1 MNDAL
6 CLRVRTSAL
15 EHRVCFSGP
24 KSAFSYII
32 FENELLTTPHLY
44 LASVEKSMKNEL
56 NPLFREAQ
64 FEPRQSTSRYI
75 ADALRSAIVEGTLL
89 PGEPLRQDAIAR
101 QFSVSAIP
109 VREAFRQLDTEGWV
123 TIEQNRGASVSL
135 QSPDEAREIY
145 EIRAS
150 LESLAIGIA
159 IERHTDATLAEARRL
174 LEAAASEQ
182 DQALY
187 VVRNEQFHMSLY
199 APAERPHLME
209 LIGTMHRRGERY
221 LRLKFGMPTFK
232 GQSDAEHEA
241 ILDALHARD
250 IEAAQTLVARHL
262 LATGELVY
270 RFLHDAQVQAQAT
283 QPKKRRRPST
293 ARSA

>member
-1 MNDAL
+1 
-6 CLRVRTSAL
+6 
-15 EHRVCFSGP
+15 
-24 KSAFSYII
+24 
-32 FENELLTTPHLY
+32 
-44 LASVEKSMKNEL
+44 MKTEL
-56 NPLFREAQ
+56 NPSFRHAQ

-89 PGEPLRQDAIAR
+89 PGEPLRQDAIAK

-109 VREAFRQLDTEGWV
+109 VREAFRQLDSEGWV

-135 QSPDEAREIY
+135 QSADEAREIY

-159 IERHTDATLAEARRL
+159 IERHTDATLAEAREL
-174 LEAAASEQ
+174 LEAAANEP

-250 IEAAQTLVARHL
+250 TEAAQTLVARHL

-270 RFLHDAQVQAQAT
+270 RFLHDAQMQAQPA
-283 QPKKRRRPST
+283 QPKKRRRSSTPS
-293 ARSA
+293 RST

>member
-1 MNDAL
+1 
-6 CLRVRTSAL
+6 
-15 EHRVCFSGP
+15 
-24 KSAFSYII
+24 
-32 FENELLTTPHLY
+32 
-44 LASVEKSMKNEL
+44 MKNEL
-56 NPLFREAQ
+56 SPAFREAQ

-109 VREAFRQLDTEGWV
+109 VREAFRQLDSEGWV

-159 IERHTDATLAEARRL
+159 IERHTDATLAEAREL
-174 LEAAASEQ
+174 LEAAANEP
-182 DQALY
+182 DPALY

-241 ILDALHARD
+241 ILQALHARD
-250 IEAAQTLVARHL
+250 TEAAQTLVARHL

-270 RFLHDAQVQAQAT
+270 RFLHDAQKQAHAS
-283 QPKKRRRPST
+283 QPKKRRRSST
-293 ARSA
+293 TAKSA